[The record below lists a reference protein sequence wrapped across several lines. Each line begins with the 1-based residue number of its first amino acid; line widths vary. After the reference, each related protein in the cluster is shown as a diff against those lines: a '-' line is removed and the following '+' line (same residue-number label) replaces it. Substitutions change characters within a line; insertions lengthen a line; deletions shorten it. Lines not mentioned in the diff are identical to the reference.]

1 MFGFGDCYITTA
13 VLGSVAASVFGVIY
27 GALRWNKEGDE
38 K

>member
-1 MFGFGDCYITTA
+1 MFGLGDWYIAAA
-13 VLGSVAASVFGVIY
+13 VFGSVAASAFGVIY